1 MFKMGKEHHIGPEYL
16 ENIGREKLLNVSSWL
31 VESLRI
37 RLATDRFRERE
48 GDSIKLQYLRVL
60 VQAMQAHNSILK
72 EQELEEIKSR
82 LDQLEGN
89 T

>member
-1 MFKMGKEHHIGPEYL
+1 MVKEDRISSDSAK
-16 ENIGREKLLNVSSWL
+16 NIDRMKLLDVSSWL

-37 RLATDRFRERE
+37 RLAADRFRERE

-72 EQELEEIKSR
+72 EQELEEIKTR

-89 T
+89 A

>member
-1 MFKMGKEHHIGPEYL
+1 MGKEHRIDSEFLG
-16 ENIGREKLLNVSSWL
+16 NIGREKLLNVSSWL

-37 RLATDRFRERE
+37 RLAADRFRERE

-72 EQELEEIKSR
+72 EQELEEIKVR